1 MKKAIIFDLDG
12 TLLNTD
18 LLIKKS
24 FIHTFKKYKPGYTLS
39 EEELLSFL
47 GPSLKNTFSRYVE
60 EDQVDELIQ
69 YYREYNQAHHEDYV
83 TIYPY
88 VEEMLKYLKAQDF
101 PLAVV
106 TTKYKKAAI
115 LGLNLFNI
123 TPYFD
128 VIIGENDVKHSKPDP
143 EGILCA
149 LKKLNCQEG
158 YYVGDNVTD
167 IQAGKNAGI
176 KTVGVKWS
184 PKGYA
189 LIEKEHPDLLINDY
203 QEYKGERKMLDLIII
218 GAGPAGLS
226 ACLYASRAGLDVLIF
241 DSAAPG
247 GKLNVTAQIE
257 NYPGLKPTPGPE
269 IAFTMYESALSF
281 GAKMEYGE
289 VLDIKDY
296 GDYKEVITA
305 KQTYQTKYVLI
316 ATGTKE
322 RQMNLEKEN
331 ELVGRGISYCAVCDG
346 PFFKNQEVAVI
357 GGGNSALEE
366 AMYLATLCKKV
377 HLIVR
382 RDVFR
387 ADKIIQDRLLKSENI
402 EVHFKRKPAEILE
415 EDNKVK
421 GLVLENSETGEKE
434 ELMINGIFPFIGLDP
449 MTQCAKSLGIVN
461 AEGYIDANE
470 NMETAVKGVFVA
482 GDVRSKQ
489 LRQVVTATNDGA
501 IAGQYIASL
510 K

>member
-1 MKKAIIFDLDG
+1 
-12 TLLNTD
+12 
-18 LLIKKS
+18 
-24 FIHTFKKYKPGYTLS
+24 
-39 EEELLSFL
+39 
-47 GPSLKNTFSRYVE
+47 
-60 EDQVDELIQ
+60 
-69 YYREYNQAHHEDYV
+69 
-83 TIYPY
+83 
-88 VEEMLKYLKAQDF
+88 
-101 PLAVV
+101 
-106 TTKYKKAAI
+106 
-115 LGLNLFNI
+115 
-123 TPYFD
+123 
-128 VIIGENDVKHSKPDP
+128 
-143 EGILCA
+143 
-149 LKKLNCQEG
+149 
-158 YYVGDNVTD
+158 
-167 IQAGKNAGI
+167 
-176 KTVGVKWS
+176 
-184 PKGYA
+184 
-189 LIEKEHPDLLINDY
+189 
-203 QEYKGERKMLDLIII
+203 MLDLIII

-305 KQTYQTKYVLI
+305 QQTYQTKYVLI

-421 GLVLENSETGEKE
+421 GLTTDDGAEYEFDVVVDCTGPWSKITGEMVGLNVPIWHTKAEAFFLCPPGKKLDYTFPVLKYPEFYALRAGDNIFICKSHLSMDLNNPMHAGQWDPDKLPATGGTDDYFIDFLLDQLDAKVPGIVDSGLVSSWLSYRAEPKDFWPVLGKTPVEGYMLSTGFGGNGVIEVPAATRDLAKLIMRDESTPLLENWAFERLLE
-434 ELMINGIFPFIGLDP
+434 D
-449 MTQCAKSLGIVN
+449 
-461 AEGYIDANE
+461 
-470 NMETAVKGVFVA
+470 
-482 GDVRSKQ
+482 
-489 LRQVVTATNDGA
+489 
-501 IAGQYIASL
+501 
-510 K
+510 

>member
-1 MKKAIIFDLDG
+1 MFANGFIPEAVKNDFEESLNQLLLSLPTCFGNIDLLHQMMDKCQDSVLLGALQELKDLYESLDSKEGIIFDLDG

-69 YYREYNQAHHEDYV
+69 YYREYNHAHHEDYV

-115 LGLNLFNI
+115 LGLDLFNI

-203 QEYKGERKMLDLIII
+203 QEFI
-218 GAGPAGLS
+218 
-226 ACLYASRAGLDVLIF
+226 
-241 DSAAPG
+241 
-247 GKLNVTAQIE
+247 
-257 NYPGLKPTPGPE
+257 NY
-269 IAFTMYESALSF
+269 
-281 GAKMEYGE
+281 
-289 VLDIKDY
+289 IK
-296 GDYKEVITA
+296 
-305 KQTYQTKYVLI
+305 
-316 ATGTKE
+316 
-322 RQMNLEKEN
+322 EKEK
-331 ELVGRGISYCAVCDG
+331 C
-346 PFFKNQEVAVI
+346 
-357 GGGNSALEE
+357 
-366 AMYLATLCKKV
+366 
-377 HLIVR
+377 
-382 RDVFR
+382 
-387 ADKIIQDRLLKSENI
+387 
-402 EVHFKRKPAEILE
+402 
-415 EDNKVK
+415 
-421 GLVLENSETGEKE
+421 
-434 ELMINGIFPFIGLDP
+434 
-449 MTQCAKSLGIVN
+449 
-461 AEGYIDANE
+461 
-470 NMETAVKGVFVA
+470 
-482 GDVRSKQ
+482 
-489 LRQVVTATNDGA
+489 
-501 IAGQYIASL
+501 
-510 K
+510 